1 MAISRTVQKDLQNNC
16 GMLDGNRPGQYRLD
30 FAEINYG
37 GKSHPIELYTQRI
50 YIFEDINAA
59 GVTGWIELMDVDNL
73 ISGYFKDHAIIGQE
87 ILKLKF
93 RTHGSHLPVDFVKH
107 PMMIHKVENLQT
119 AAENPNSGSV
129 ATQRYRL
136 HFCSPE
142 LLNNDR
148 IRVSQAYE
156 DTYSNIVKHILE
168 KHLKTK
174 KKVWL
179 EPTDGIHKVVIPN
192 MHPFDAINMIM
203 QDCRSKDFELMPNYN
218 FYETSKGY
226 RFKSKF
232 AGSTERT
239 TRGGGGAARGNIMSG
254 DISGLNTDWQMRYA
268 IEPTRTSGNYVKEMS
283 TAKSFKYIRLGDTY
297 SAIKDGMFA
306 SKSIEHDTFNKTYH
320 ITAASYLTHSKNKHA
335 VVLPSVASSIVSRP
349 HIIEGSVY
357 IPVDEKFPPQ
367 EPFEK
372 SETFTE
378 FPDSRIN
385 FYSTG
390 TKHAHDFITKDGSVK
405 SNDAG
410 PNQLQFNLR
419 QMQQKHDSYFEM
431 QLKVHGLSGLQV
443 GDAFS
448 LDVPLVGAKTD
459 SRGNPMPS
467 DPRFSNDTFYIG
479 RLVHHIE
486 LSGDQPYYECIADI
500 NPMKAGRS
508 KLPSNGDFSSEH
520 DGGEFYAGLLWR
532 TKERNEEAD

>member
-1 MAISRTVQKDLQNNC
+1 MAISQTVQKDLENNC
-16 GMLDGNRPGQYRLD
+16 GMLDGNRAGQYRVD
-30 FAEINYG
+30 YAEINYG
-37 GKSHPIELYTQRI
+37 GKSHHIELYTQRI
-50 YIFEDINAA
+50 FVFEDIEAS
-59 GVTGWIELMDVDNL
+59 GVTGWIELLDVDNL
-73 ISGYFKDHAIIGQE
+73 ISGYFNEHAIVGQE
-87 ILKLKF
+87 LLKLKF

-107 PMMIHKVENLQT
+107 PMMIHKIENLKT
-119 AAENPNSGSV
+119 AAESPDSGSV

-142 LLNNDR
+142 ILNNDR

-168 KHLKTK
+168 KHLKTS
-174 KKVWL
+174 KKVYI

-192 MHPFDAINMIM
+192 LHPFDAINMIL
-203 QDCRSKDFELMPNYN
+203 QDCRSKNFDLMPNYN

-226 RFKSKF
+226 RFKSKY
-232 AGSTERT
+232 AGSAERSARGS
-239 TRGGGGAARGNIMSG
+239 RGGFG
-254 DISGLNTDWQMRYA
+254 DISMANGDWQIRYA
-268 IEPTRTSGNYVKEMS
+268 IEPTRTSGNYVKDMQ

-297 SAIKDGMFA
+297 SAIKEGMFA

-320 ITAASYLTHSKNKHA
+320 ITAATYLSTSENPHVKK
-335 VVLPSVASSIVSRP
+335 LPSVATGIISRP
-349 HIIEGSVY
+349 HISEGSVY
-357 IPVDEKFPPQ
+357 VPIDEKFPPQ

-372 SETFTE
+372 SETYTE

-390 TKHAHDFITKDGSVK
+390 TKHAHDFVNSDGSIK

-410 PNQLQFNLR
+410 PEQLQFNFR
-419 QMQQKHDSYFEM
+419 QMQQKHDRYFEM
-431 QLKVHGLSGLQV
+431 QLKLHGLSGLQV

-459 SRGNPMPS
+459 DRGNPKPY
-467 DPRFSNDTFYIG
+467 DPRFSSDSYYIS

-486 LSGDQPYYECIADI
+486 LSGDKPYYECIADI
-500 NPMKAGRS
+500 SPMKAGRE
-508 KLPSNGDFSSEH
+508 KLAKNANFSSEH
-520 DGGEFYAGLLWR
+520 DDGGFYAGDMR
-532 TKERNEEAD
+532 NTRERNIEAD